1 MVLSCTGGYNG
12 ASLSAGGDNT
22 SALRA
27 HLWQILSFVYH
38 VIFLKT
44 IKKCVSPNISGLTH
58 FCYTICLWN
67 FLPFFIFHPPL
78 HRKRVAALQLD
89 LRRNATRCTPI
100 IAEANR
106 NFKWFFHI
114 RCRFLFHII
123 SRRLLRCDA
132 AQQCFL
138 DHVHLLR
145 PSHQPIVFAP

>member
-12 ASLSAGGDNT
+12 ASLSAGGQYFSPARSSVTNLVARI
-22 SALRA
+22 SCYL
-27 HLWQILSFVYH
+27 FENN
-38 VIFLKT
+38 
-44 IKKCVSPNISGLTH
+44 KKCVSPNISGLTH
-58 FCYTICLWN
+58 FCYTICLWS
-67 FLPFFIFHPPL
+67 FLPSCHFSPDSAK
-78 HRKRVAALQLD
+78 KRVAALQLD

-106 NFKWFFHI
+106 DFKWFFHI

-138 DHVHLLR
+138 NHVHLLR